1 MSIFKYQAENEEGA
15 TKSGLTVSV
24 SENEA
29 IIKLRKVGLNAVG
42 LTDVTNTLYIR
53 FLQIIAPI
61 KNKDLV
67 VFARQFSV
75 MISANVPVV
84 ESLIVLIDQTNN
96 LSLQNM
102 IASIAFDVESGLLLS
117 DAFSKY
123 PKIFSEFFVNIL
135 RSGETSGKLDEVLN
149 YLADETEKN
158 YDINS
163 KIKGAMI
170 YPGFIIS
177 ALFGVG
183 LVLMIY
189 VIPNLTTILTET
201 GAQLPLSTRL
211 VIGTSDFL
219 RNYSVLLLLLI
230 AALGVAWKLY
240 LRTYNGRYF
249 FDSLKLH
256 LPIFGPLFKYIY
268 LMRFSRSLSTLL
280 KGGVTITRSLE
291 IVANVVGNFVYKELI
306 LETLESVNDGNPLST
321 VFESSEYVPK
331 MVPQMMSVGERTGK
345 IDSVL
350 DRVTDFYTR
359 ESSNMLDNLRKLME
373 PLIMV
378 VMGIGVGIMV
388 AAVLLPMYNLA
399 SQF

>member
-123 PKIFSEFFVNIL
+123 PKIFSEFFVN
-135 RSGETSGKLDEVLN
+135 V
-149 YLADETEKN
+149 
-158 YDINS
+158 
-163 KIKGAMI
+163 
-170 YPGFIIS
+170 
-177 ALFGVG
+177 
-183 LVLMIY
+183 
-189 VIPNLTTILTET
+189 
-201 GAQLPLSTRL
+201 
-211 VIGTSDFL
+211 
-219 RNYSVLLLLLI
+219 
-230 AALGVAWKLY
+230 
-240 LRTYNGRYF
+240 
-249 FDSLKLH
+249 
-256 LPIFGPLFKYIY
+256 
-268 LMRFSRSLSTLL
+268 
-280 KGGVTITRSLE
+280 
-291 IVANVVGNFVYKELI
+291 
-306 LETLESVNDGNPLST
+306 
-321 VFESSEYVPK
+321 
-331 MVPQMMSVGERTGK
+331 
-345 IDSVL
+345 
-350 DRVTDFYTR
+350 
-359 ESSNMLDNLRKLME
+359 
-373 PLIMV
+373 
-378 VMGIGVGIMV
+378 
-388 AAVLLPMYNLA
+388 
-399 SQF
+399 